1 MFVSLSL
8 SLSCSSCIHVN
19 AMKSVRA
26 CWIRVRR
33 VCAALRVRMNVY
45 EMCCG
50 VSMPRR
56 GSMRV
61 LYASKRTSH
70 RERETNKRER
80 SFRATS
86 SGCYVHTVLGRCC
99 RSRLSE
105 YSRIRGTRARMF
117 NSQSRSLE
125 NVCSSCTRASWK
137 IMFWISISC
146 LRRLRSTCVVIAM
159 RAMRVVRLRS
169 RLRSVVFI
177 CMCSSIIN
185 HTCVSYVNVSMR
197 VVCGC
202 REWDVRSI

>member
-1 MFVSLSL
+1 MYTRCVVVFQCRVEAL
-8 SLSCSSCIHVN
+8 C
-19 AMKSVRA
+19 A
-26 CWIRVRR
+26 CCTRPKGRH
-33 VCAALRVRMNVY
+33 
-45 EMCCG
+45 
-50 VSMPRR
+50 
-56 GSMRV
+56 
-61 LYASKRTSH
+61 T
-70 RERETNKRER
+70 EREKLTRER

-185 HTCVSYVNVSMR
+185 HTCVHM
-197 VVCGC
+197 
-202 REWDVRSI
+202 